1 MVKLEETKMERFG
14 SLFSPIKIN
23 TMVVKNRIFMPPMC
37 TDYAT
42 IKGEVTDRLIAYYV
56 ERAKGGAGL
65 ITVEFT
71 SVHPKGKVF
80 EHMTGIYDD
89 GMIPGYEELT
99 DAVHKAGAKIAIQLS
114 HAGRRSHSAIIG
126 EVPVAPS
133 PIPRL
138 NGEVPRE
145 LMVEEI
151 PGLVQNFVKAA
162 GRAKKAGFDGV
173 VIHMAHGYLIH
184 QFLSP
189 LSNRRQDEYGGDP
202 ARRSRFAIEILR
214 GVRKELGKDFPIWA
228 RVCGDECLPGGID
241 LTQSKAIAKKLE
253 ENGIDAIDV
262 SVGTHETNHITL
274 APSSVPP
281 GFLVHLSKG
290 IKEVVQVPVGIIG
303 RIHDP
308 VLAEAILAEK
318 KADFIS
324 IGRGLIADP
333 ELPNKA
339 LQGRLEEIRPC
350 TSCNLGCADRM
361 YRQLDI
367 SCMVN
372 PMVGREI
379 DFRIEPASKKKRV
392 LIVGGG
398 PAGLEAARVAA
409 LRGHEVIL
417 YEKEKKLGG
426 QLNLAK
432 MPPGKTEFGKLVA
445 YYEHQMKKLKVH
457 IVHEDVNKEEIKKVK
472 PDVIVIATGGKPNIP
487 DGLAINSDRI
497 CTAWE
502 ILQGKKIS
510 GKKVV
515 MVGGGLI
522 GCETAEVLLDQGK
535 KVTILEML
543 DTVAADMSPR
553 ARKLLLDKLEGGGVE
568 IIKEARVQEISGT
581 EIKYE
586 RVGLKQKIKGFDHAV
601 LALGTAPERTLLNKL
616 GKINIPVFSIGD
628 CQTPRRT
635 MEAIREGF
643 DLSIEL

>member
-1 MVKLEETKMERFG
+1 MGTFKM
-14 SLFSPIKIN
+14 LFSPFKIN
-23 TMVVKNRIFMPPMC
+23 TMEVKNRIFLPPMC

-42 IKGEVTDRLIAYYV
+42 IKGEATDRLIAYYA

-80 EHMTGIYDD
+80 EHMTGLYED
-89 GMIPGYEELT
+89 GMIPGYRELT
-99 DAVHKAGAKIAIQLS
+99 DAVHRAGAKVAVQLS
-114 HAGRRSHSAIIG
+114 HTGRRTHSAIIG
-126 EVPVAPS
+126 ETPVAPS
-133 PIPRL
+133 PVPRL

-145 LMVEEI
+145 LEIEEI
-151 PGLVQNFVKAA
+151 PGLIQCYAKAA
-162 GRAKKAGFDGV
+162 GRAKRAGFDAV

-189 LSNRRQDEYGGDP
+189 LSNRRKDEYGGDP
-202 ARRSRFAIEILR
+202 DRRCRFAIEILR
-214 GVRKELGKDFPIWA
+214 EVRKELGKDYPVWA
-228 RVCGDECLPGGID
+228 RVCGDEYLPGGID
-241 LTQSKAIAKKLE
+241 LTQSKAFAKKLE
-253 ENGIDAIDV
+253 DNGIDAIDV
-262 SVGTHETNHITL
+262 SMGAHETNHITL
-274 APSSVPP
+274 APSCVPQ
-281 GFLVHLSKG
+281 GFSVHLSKG
-290 IKEVVQVPVGIIG
+290 IKEVVQVPVGIVG

-308 VLAEAILAEK
+308 VLAESILAEK

-339 LQGRLEEIRPC
+339 LEGRLKEIRPC

-361 YRQLDI
+361 YKQLDI

-398 PAGLEAARVAA
+398 PGGLETARVSA
-409 LRGHEVIL
+409 LRGHEVIV

-432 MPPGKTEFGKLVA
+432 IPAGKTEFEKLVA
-445 YYEHQMKKLKVH
+445 YYEHQMKLLKVK
-457 IVHEDVNKEEIKKVK
+457 IVHEGVNKEKIKKVK
-472 PDVIVIATGGKPNIP
+472 PDVIVVATGGKPNIP
-487 DGLAINSDRI
+487 SGLVVKSDRVS
-497 CTAWE
+497 TAWE
-502 ILQGKKIS
+502 ILQGKKIA
-510 GKKVV
+510 GTKVV
-515 MVGGGLI
+515 MIGGGLI

-553 ARKLLLDKLEGGGVE
+553 ARKFLLDKLVEGGVE
-568 IIKEARVQEISGT
+568 IMKDAKVQEISGT

-586 RVGLKQKIKGFDHAV
+586 RAGLKQKIKGYDLAV
-601 LALGTAPERTLLNKL
+601 LALGTAPERTLLKAL
-616 GKINIPVFSIGD
+616 GKINIPVFLIGD
-628 CQTPRRT
+628 CQTPRKAL
-635 MEAIREGF
+635 EAIREAF
-643 DLSIEL
+643 DLAIEL

>member
-1 MVKLEETKMERFG
+1 MEMETLK

-23 TMVVKNRIFMPPMC
+23 TMVVENRIFMPPMC

-89 GMIPGYEELT
+89 GMIPGYKELT
-99 DAVHKAGAKIAIQLS
+99 DAVHKAGAKIAVQLS
-114 HAGRRSHSAIIG
+114 HAGRRSHSSIIG

-145 LMVEEI
+145 LRIEEI
-151 PGLVQNFVKAA
+151 RNLVQDYARAA
-162 GRAKKAGFDGV
+162 GRARKGGFDAV

-202 ARRSRFAIEILR
+202 DKRSRFAIEILR
-214 GVRKELGKDFPIWA
+214 EVRNELGKDFPITA
-228 RVCGDECLPGGID
+228 RVCGDEYLPGGLD
-241 LTQSKAIAKKLE
+241 LAQSKTIAKKLE

-262 SVGTHETNHITL
+262 SAGTHETNHITL

-281 GFLVHLSKG
+281 GFLVHLSAG
-290 IKEVVQVPVGIIG
+290 IKEVVQVPVGIVG

-308 VLAEAILAEK
+308 VLAETILTEK
-318 KADFIS
+318 KADFVS
-324 IGRGLIADP
+324 VGRGLIADP
-333 ELPNKA
+333 ELPIKA
-339 LQGRLEEIRPC
+339 LEGRIEEIRPC

-361 YRQLDI
+361 YKQLDI

-379 DFRIEPASKKKRV
+379 DFRIEPASERKRV

-398 PAGLEAARVAA
+398 PGGLETARVAA
-409 LRGHEVIL
+409 LRGHEVFL
-417 YEKEKKLGG
+417 YEREKRLGG

-432 MPPGKTEFGKLVA
+432 IPPGKAEFGKLVA
-445 YYEHQMKKLKVH
+445 YYEHQMKMLKVR
-457 IVHEDVNKEEIKKVK
+457 IVHEDVNKEKIKKVK
-472 PDVIVIATGGKPNIP
+472 PDVLVIATGGKPNIP
-487 DGLAINSDRI
+487 VDLVINSNLV

-502 ILQGKKIS
+502 VLKGKNIS
-510 GKKVV
+510 GQKVV
-515 MVGGGLI
+515 VVGGGLI

-535 KVTILEML
+535 KITILEML

-553 ARKLLLDKLEGGGVE
+553 ARKFLLDKLVEGSVE
-568 IIKEARVQEISGT
+568 IIKDAIVQEISKT

-586 RVGLKQKIKGFDHAV
+586 RAGLKQKIKGFDHAV
-601 LALGTAPERTLLNKL
+601 LAIGTAPERTLLNTL

-643 DLSIEL
+643 DLAIEL